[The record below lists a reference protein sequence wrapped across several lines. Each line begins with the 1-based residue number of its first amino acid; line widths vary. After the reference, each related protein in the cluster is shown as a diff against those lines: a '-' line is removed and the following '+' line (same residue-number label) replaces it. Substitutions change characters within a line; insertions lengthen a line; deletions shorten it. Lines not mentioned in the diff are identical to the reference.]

1 MRGGEIRRET
11 GSPPDVVGG
20 RLNLE
25 QIYAKCTLLSVLS
38 RHELIQLKQKGRQ
51 GVVLQCLHG
60 VEMRD
65 G

>member
-38 RHELIQLKQKGRQ
+38 RHELKQKVRQ
-51 GVVLQCLHG
+51 GAVLQCLHG